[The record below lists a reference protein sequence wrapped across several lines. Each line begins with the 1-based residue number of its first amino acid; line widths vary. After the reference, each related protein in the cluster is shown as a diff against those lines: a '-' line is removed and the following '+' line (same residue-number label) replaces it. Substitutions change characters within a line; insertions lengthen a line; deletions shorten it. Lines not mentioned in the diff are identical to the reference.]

1 MRPSNSS
8 DNLKPFNHLKSLIEK
23 NAIKLTPGRSQKP
36 FSRRKPA
43 ERTKGSPEERGEDE
57 NRLFMEAMADVVP
70 ITSNKKET
78 PFKKASISYP
88 SEDPESEILMYLDD
102 LVKNGTDFVVSLT
115 PEYMEGTA
123 CHIPNEIARKLHRG
137 DFSIQDH
144 IDLHGYTALE
154 ARNAVDD
161 FLKNSILNGLRAV
174 LIIHGRG
181 LSSPGAPVLK
191 NNIIKWLTSGKWRKW
206 VLAYTSARRCD
217 GGTGATYV
225 LLRNRPLSKQL
236 LKRVPMINIK
246 S

>member
-8 DNLKPFNHLKSLIEK
+8 ENFKPFINLKSLIEK
-23 NAIKLTPGRSQKP
+23 KAIKLTPVG
-36 FSRRKPA
+36 SREPSSRKRPA
-43 ERTKGSPEERGEDE
+43 ERTKGFPQERDEDG

-70 ITSNKKET
+70 ITSNKNET
-78 PFKKASISYP
+78 TFKKTSVAYP
-88 SEDPESEILMYLDD
+88 SEDHESEILMHLDN
-102 LVKNGTDFVVSLT
+102 LVKNGTDFVDSLT

-123 CHIPNEIARKLHRG
+123 CNVPHETAKKLNRG

-144 IDLHGYTALE
+144 IDLHGYAVSE
-154 ARNAVDD
+154 AYNAMDD
-161 FLKNSILNGLRAV
+161 FLKNSILNGMRAV
-174 LIIHGRG
+174 LIVHGRG

-225 LLRNRPLSKQL
+225 LLRNRPLSKQML
-236 LKRVPMINIK
+236 RKQP
-246 S
+246 SA